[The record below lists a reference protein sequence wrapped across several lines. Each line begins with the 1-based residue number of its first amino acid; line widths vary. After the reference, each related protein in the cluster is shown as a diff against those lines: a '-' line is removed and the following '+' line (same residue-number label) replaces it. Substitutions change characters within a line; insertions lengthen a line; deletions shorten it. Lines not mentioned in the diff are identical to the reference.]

1 MLANYQKSISI
12 YVKRNKATFND
23 DYLKIKS
30 ATIREFFNVGKI
42 ISDLGADS
50 ANTVYEASILL
61 DPSKDV
67 YQRSVFTIMDLF
79 GVIGGIYGLL
89 ISGWGLLV
97 GIISSQILLS
107 SVFRRLY
114 YCFTINWNNLYI
126 YIYINY

>member
-1 MLANYQKSISI
+1 M
-12 YVKRNKATFND
+12 T
-23 DYLKIKS
+23 
-30 ATIREFFNVGKI
+30 TIWKLNLQPSENFFNVGKI

-79 GVIGGIYGLL
+79 GVIGGIYGLM

-114 YCFTINWNNLYI
+114 YYFTINWNN
-126 YIYINY
+126 IYINY